1 MKLIN
6 KSGTVVEFILWISA
20 IYTLFI
26 LPWKIGGLKA
36 IKGESYA
43 FGFNNRMGIMYFG
56 ICVLM
61 LSLYKTLIDREKK
74 SINSL
79 LWINYSGKIFPSL
92 KDDLTGYIILIIY
105 SGIAFIFT
113 IWWNAQLV
121 MPYWGGELQYFL
133 GRVDLIALGW
143 QPYRDFQFNYGP
155 ALLYIPY
162 WVSYFSFGLIGL
174 EDAYAMCV
182 ATCIV
187 LGFISVYIYLRKLAL
202 PEQKRSLIL
211 ILGLSMWGGVTMG
224 LNYTPLRFGIV
235 PCMLIIFDY
244 YATKSYKRN
253 YLYDS
258 GMAFIVSG
266 ICLMISPEMGIASSV
281 GLITYG
287 VLYSY
292 SKCRVFILS
301 ILSGITLS
309 MLLMQFVFNGYLSAV
324 ASFSN
329 GLYNFPI
336 YPNAHNILLCFSTLI
351 IIPSLISGSI
361 NNIYNP
367 VAPIAVSFACS
378 SGVLLPSALGR
389 CDPGHVIYNGYTLF
403 LMMFAAAAT
412 KGRNIFKLW
421 ILTFFIVIVFM
432 GQISYWNIC
441 APMWRNALEERTFYN
456 KNTKIVNAWKDWW
469 DFSKKWSSNSKRL
482 DWRKT
487 PPYPSEIA
495 EKISGKKVA
504 IPLGIDIGTE
514 RLLKMDKAFNPHS
527 NMSFLP
533 EMYVE
538 KDVDRRIRE
547 LVNYDIIIIPE
558 RYFFNKQSYINLLN
572 YEKCTHAFLSNLF
585 LLPVNTRIVNEPY
598 IPEID
603 FINKIIP
610 ITEVVESAKGNV
622 FLILKK

>member
-6 KSGTVVEFILWISA
+6 RLGGSVEVILWISA
-20 IYTLFI
+20 IYILFV

-43 FGFNNRMGIMYFG
+43 FGFNNRLGIIYFG

-61 LSLYKTLIDREKK
+61 LSAYKTLIDRKK
-74 SINSL
+74 NSKTSL
-79 LWINYSGKIFPSL
+79 LWINSSHKLFPSL

-113 IWWNAQLV
+113 IWWNAHLV
-121 MPYWGGELQYFL
+121 IPYWGGELQYFL

-143 QPYRDFQFNYGP
+143 MPYRDFQFNYGP

-162 WVSYFSFGLIGL
+162 WISHFSFGLIGL
-174 EDAYAMCV
+174 EDAYALCV
-182 ATCIV
+182 AACTA
-187 LGFISVYIYLRKLAL
+187 LGFISVYIYLQKLAL
-202 PEQKRSLIL
+202 PEEKRPIIL
-211 ILGLSMWGGVTMG
+211 LLGLSMWGGVTMG

-244 YATKSYKRN
+244 YTNKSNKRN
-253 YLYDS
+253 FFYDLS
-258 GMAFIVSG
+258 IAFIVSG
-266 ICLMISPEMGIASSV
+266 VCLMISPEMGIASAV
-281 GLITYG
+281 GLTTYG
-287 VLYSY
+287 IIYSHSKSRRYIY
-292 SKCRVFILS
+292 SI
-301 ILSGITLS
+301 ISGIILS
-309 MLLMQFVFNGYLSAV
+309 MLLMQLMFNGYLSAV
-324 ASFSN
+324 ASFST

-361 NNIYNP
+361 NNFYNP
-367 VAPIAVSFACS
+367 VAPIALSIACS
-378 SGVLLPSALGR
+378 AGVLLPSALGR

-403 LMMFAAAAT
+403 LMMFAVAAT

-421 ILTFFIVIVFM
+421 ILTFFIVIVVM

-441 APMWRNALEERTFYN
+441 APMWRNAWEEHNFYSR
-456 KNTKIVNAWKDWW
+456 NTKSVKAWKDWW
-469 DFSKKWSSNSKRL
+469 DFSKNWSPNSKRL

-487 PPYPSEIA
+487 PPYPSEIS
-495 EKISGKKVA
+495 EMISGKKVA
-504 IPLGIDIGTE
+504 IPLGVDIGTE
-514 RLLKMDKAFNPHS
+514 RLLKMDKAFNPKL
-527 NMSFLP
+527 NMSFHP
-533 EMYVE
+533 EMYEE
-538 KDVDRRIRE
+538 KDVDVRIKE

-558 RYFFNKQSYINLLN
+558 RYYFNQKTSINLIN
-572 YEKCTHAFLSNLF
+572 YEKSTHAFLSS
-585 LLPVNTRIVNEPY
+585 LLLIPVSTKIINHPY

-603 FINKIIP
+603 FINKLIP
-610 ITEVVESAKGNV
+610 ITEVIESMGGNV